1 MRKALSTALALLIFG
16 GTLPATAE
24 VYPAGSQASAEFA
37 QQNLAG
43 VYKLQKGFSSDRTV
57 DPGFLRVALDTEGNV
72 LLVHN
77 DTLMGLTLQSVDTDN
92 HSANLLDGRGGLAT
106 FKSVFGTAKL
116 TLEDGTTH
124 HAIFVRAL
132 APQDIAVV
140 ERAYGAARRSER
152 ATTPATPTPA
162 PAPAPAP
169 VPAPAPSAEAAKAI
183 RPSFDCLKA
192 STAIEGMICGNAELA
207 DLDTRLADAYKW
219 LLGVSDDPAVEKR
232 EQIAWIRNKRNA
244 CKTVDCLIQVYTDRA
259 DDLEATAQYLSK
271 PKEFR

>member
-43 VYKLQKGFSSDRTV
+43 VYKLQKGFSSGRTV

-116 TLEDGTTH
+116 TLEDGMTH
-124 HAIFVRAL
+124 RAIFVRAL

-140 ERAYGAARRSER
+140 ERAYGATQRSEQ
-152 ATTPATPTPA
+152 AATPAAPT
-162 PAPAPAP
+162 PAP
-169 VPAPAPSAEAAKAI
+169 VPASAPVPSAEAAKVI

>member
-1 MRKALSTALALLIFG
+1 MRKSLALALLIG
-16 GTLPATAE
+16 SGTLPAAAE
-24 VYPAGSQASAEFA
+24 VYQAGSQAAAEFA
-37 QQNLAG
+37 QQRLAG
-43 VYKLQKGFSSDRTV
+43 VYRLQKYFSFGRTV
-57 DPGFLRVALDTEGNV
+57 DPGFLRVALDADGNV
-72 LLVHN
+72 LFVQN
-77 DTLMGLTLQSVDTDN
+77 DTPMGLTLQSVDTDN
-92 HSANLLDGRGGLAT
+92 HSANLLDERGGLVT

-140 ERAYGAARRSER
+140 ERAYGATQRSEQ
-152 ATTPATPTPA
+152 AATPATPTPA
-162 PAPAPAP
+162 PE
-169 VPAPAPSAEAAKAI
+169 PSSEAAKVI

-244 CKTVDCLIQVYTDRA
+244 CKTVDCLIQAYTDRA